1 MLWVVVALSTLAVVL
16 LLIGVSKAMAPRS
29 TPGKTES
36 SVSSDAEAATADDA
50 PALVEPFAPPMVA
63 AAAGAGVGREPSR
76 PVSLYPA
83 APDDG
88 GTTMEANAP
97 RIGARVSLQSA
108 STEIDISFDDI
119 ADGPILDDE
128 PTGPV
133 PRILVSAVGGT
144 DQGKKRKH
152 NEDAFVVLPSHSLF
166 AIADGMGGYAAG
178 EVASQMAM
186 DILRDSFE
194 RETFGGA
201 PIPGLP
207 KRGDELVRAIQTANL
222 AILTQARQ
230 NEAQAGMGTTLVAA
244 RFAPNRK
251 RVYIAHVG
259 DSRIYRL
266 RDGRLEQLTT
276 DHTLGAAGVTG
287 PSAQKLSRAVGV
299 FDDVEVD
306 LNIDEP
312 RLGDHYVLCSDGL
325 FKMVPDD
332 KICSIIYGA
341 DTIEHAVDE
350 LIREANSRGGKDNV
364 SVILVRVDEPDERM
378 FN

>member
-16 LLIGVSKAMAPRS
+16 LLIGVSKAMGLRSAPEKAPTSVRS
-29 TPGKTES
+29 AVTEPA
-36 SVSSDAEAATADDA
+36 VAEPA
-50 PALVEPFAPPMVA
+50 PAMFEPAPLVA
-63 AAAGAGVGREPSR
+63 ASAAAPAAKGPA
-76 PVSLYPA
+76 SLYPA
-83 APDDG
+83 DDG
-88 GTTMEANAP
+88 GTTMEAAAP
-97 RIGARVSLQSA
+97 RIGTRVSLQSA
-108 STEIDISFDDI
+108 STEIDVSFEDVGE
-119 ADGPILDDE
+119 GPVLDDE

-133 PRILVSAVGGT
+133 PKILVSAVGGT

-186 DILRDSFE
+186 DVLRDSFE
-194 RETFGGA
+194 REHFGGA

-207 KRGDELVRAIQTANL
+207 RRGDELVRAIQTANQ
-222 AILTQARQ
+222 AILTQARE

-259 DSRIYRL
+259 DSRLYRL

-287 PSAQKLSRAVGV
+287 PSAAKLSRAVGV

-364 SVILVRVDEPDERM
+364 SVILVRVDEPDDRL

>member
-29 TPGKTES
+29 TPEKTHT
-36 SVSSDAEAATADDA
+36 SVSSQLSQLA
-50 PALVEPFAPPMVA
+50 PPEPFDPLPLPLPLASAPLVA
-63 AAAGAGVGREPSR
+63 APEVKVTGPA
-76 PVSLYPA
+76 SLFP
-83 APDDG
+83 PDDG
-88 GTTMEANAP
+88 GTTMEAAAP
-97 RIGARVSLQSA
+97 RAGARVSLQST
-108 STEIDISFDDI
+108 STEIDVSFEDVGE
-119 ADGPILDDE
+119 GPVLDDE

-133 PRILVSAVGGT
+133 PKILVSAVGGT

-186 DILRDSFE
+186 DVLRESFE
-194 RETFGGA
+194 REHFGGA

-207 KRGDELVRAIQTANL
+207 RRGDELVRAIQTANQ
-222 AILTQARQ
+222 AILTQARE

-259 DSRIYRL
+259 DSRLYRL

-287 PSAQKLSRAVGV
+287 PSAAKLSRAVGV

-325 FKMVPDD
+325 FKMVPDE

-364 SVILVRVDEPDERM
+364 SVILVRVDEPDDRV